1 MQPTPVAPAATPPTP
16 TPRIPQDQEK
26 KASLAVF
33 LANAWLANPDLTF
46 RWTTQAA
53 FAATAQQYQQA
64 VVNKTG
70 TAAQGASLSLTLDEA
85 DDQIAAGLPYLKAA
99 LLTKFKK
106 GPDKALYPQFGIIS
120 RGGGYELP
128 KGRTERALA
137 LQMLVAALD
146 THGLAAG
153 DYGTAYWAPLAAAYQ
168 QGAQATKAHA
178 ASVSALVGTKD
189 TLETQVDL
197 VLSKM
202 LALLEAQYP
211 NEQELAA
218 KRREM
223 GYLKEFN

>member
-1 MQPTPVAPAATPPTP
+1 MQPAPAPTPPTA
-16 TPRIPQDQEK
+16 TRRIPQDQDE

-33 LANAWLANPDLTF
+33 LAGAWLANLDLTF

-64 VVNKTG
+64 IATKTG
-70 TAAQGASLSLTLDEA
+70 TAALRASLTLTLAEA
-85 DDQIAAGLPYLKAA
+85 DDQIAEGLPYLKAA

-106 GPDKALYPQFGIIS
+106 GMDKALYPQFGIIS
-120 RGGGYELP
+120 RKGGYELP
-128 KGRTERALA
+128 LGHTERAQA
-137 LQMLVAALD
+137 LQALVAGLS
-146 THGLAAG
+146 THGLSAG

-168 QGAQATKAHA
+168 QGTQAAKAHA

-189 TLETQVDL
+189 TLEAQVDL
-197 VLSKM
+197 VLTKM
-202 LALLEAQYP
+202 LVLLEAQYP
-211 NEQELAA
+211 DEQELAA